1 MTLSFTRVSLGIAV
15 CVIGTVLATA
25 FIIYPLLFP
34 PEPAPWCCAYD
45 RVEPIPIIN
54 WHLLLGPIMIVVG
67 IGLMMSG
74 FDTSEPEPAA
84 DKKKYCPCC
93 GRKLE

>member
-1 MTLSFTRVSLGIAV
+1 MALSFTRVSLGIAV
-15 CVIGTVLATA
+15 CVIGMVLATA
-25 FIIYPLLFP
+25 FIIHPLLFP
-34 PEPAPWCCAYD
+34 PESAPWCCTYD
-45 RVEPIPIIN
+45 HVEPIPIIN
-54 WHLLLGPIMIVVG
+54 GHLLFGPMIVVG

-84 DKKKYCPCC
+84 DQKKYCPCC

>member
-1 MTLSFTRVSLGIAV
+1 MALSFTRVSLWIAV
-15 CVIGTVLATA
+15 CVIGMVLATA
-25 FIIYPLLFP
+25 FIIHPLLFP
-34 PEPAPWCCAYD
+34 PEPAPWCCTYD
-45 RVEPIPIIN
+45 HLEPIPIIN
-54 WHLLLGPIMIVVG
+54 WHLLLGPIMIVMG

-84 DKKKYCPCC
+84 DQKKYCPCC